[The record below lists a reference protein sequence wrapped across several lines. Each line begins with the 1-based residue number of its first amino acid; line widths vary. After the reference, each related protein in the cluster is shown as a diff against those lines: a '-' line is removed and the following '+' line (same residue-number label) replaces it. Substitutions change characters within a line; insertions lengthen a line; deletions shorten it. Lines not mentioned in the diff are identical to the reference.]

1 MYATLG
7 VKGGADDAIEKLI
20 KGELIYQEE
29 ANCSHH
35 DNSHGCHEHSCHN
48 EGHCGDHHHHEE
60 GHWVLGHVP
69 HRRTSLLVGNCH
81 IQRMPGTALRGQR
94 HAHGHGV
101 TPLVD
106 RSRRVEHIIPGI
118 HPAPH
123 HSLIPTHHGSANRT
137 LLQRAFLNPGVE
149 YVQNWCRYGTSM
161 FVTSRSQA
169 PSPAVLAKSCT
180 SRSERPSSL
189 VHKGQSIQNPLP
201 SLNSP

>member
-1 MYATLG
+1 MQHIKNIDAAKAVELASLVEVSPHKVISRTLAKASLP
-7 VKGGADDAIEKLI
+7 V
-20 KGELIYQEE
+20 
-29 ANCSHH
+29 
-35 DNSHGCHEHSCHN
+35 DNTDVH
-48 EGHCGDHHHHEE
+48 
-60 GHWVLGHVP
+60 
-69 HRRTSLLVGNCH
+69 
-81 IQRMPGTALRGQR
+81 RMPGTALRGQR

-106 RSRRVEHIIPGI
+106 RSRRVEHITPDIR
-118 HPAPH
+118 PAPH
-123 HSLIPTHHGSANRT
+123 RCLISTHHGSVNRT
-137 LLQRAFLNPGVE
+137 LPQRAFLTLGVE

-180 SRSERPSSL
+180 SKSERPSSL